1 MGIAIVSGLFV
12 SPGKGSGLST
22 SVERARAVA
31 GHGFEGCA
39 HAGRERREVLFAS
52 AEHLEAVGVAPGA
65 IRENVTVAGADVQAW
80 EIGQRV
86 RAGSAV
92 FEVTMVCDPC
102 HKMDALREG
111 LRAELDGR
119 RGMLGVVVEGGALAV
134 GDELSLL

>member
-1 MGIAIVSGLFV
+1 MATVSGLFV

-22 SVERARAVA
+22 PVERARAVA
-31 GHGFEGCA
+31 GHGFEGCG

-52 AEHLEAVGVAPGA
+52 AEHLEALGVESGA

-86 RAGSAV
+86 RAGGAV
-92 FEVTMVCDPC
+92 FEITMVCEPC

-111 LRAELDGR
+111 LRAQLDGK
-119 RGMLGVVVEGGALAV
+119 RGMLAVVVESGEVAL
-134 GDELSLL
+134 GDELLPL